1 MYLKFSVSID
11 YNELPTVWIHR
22 EFDTEVF
29 NMVNMVYIKYIDSVK
44 QRKMCKTQSV
54 CAHSVA
60 LFFPENIQFLFRWI
74 IMLMSLKYI

>member
-29 NMVNMVYIKYIDSVK
+29 NMVNMVYIKYIDRVK